1 MLDARSTPPPRVPL
15 RGKSYDG
22 RRWGD
27 ETMVRVTTEIGRLR
41 KVLVHEPGPE
51 VDRMVP
57 PMMEELLF
65 DDILFGDRARDEHR
79 RFRRLLQLL
88 GIDVVEAN
96 ALLAEALA
104 SDEARAWLWAR
115 LRPEAPQDL
124 RANEPPDSAEEAV
137 AIATTGLLASDD
149 CRGIEVEDIFRLP
162 PLPNWCF
169 QRDPQV
175 ILGDGVVFSAMATAA
190 RWREGLLTRCI
201 FRFHPEFAGTPVILD
216 PLREARESG
225 QFFGPHRPCLEGG
238 DVLVL
243 SPEVVAIGVSE
254 RTNMVAVEMLA
265 EALARRDNGPR
276 WLEVVHV
283 PARRAYMHLDTVFTP
298 VDRDAA
304 LVFQPVICGDGPQLA
319 DTYEIDLGSSDLA
332 PHHRGCLLEALGSR
346 GLDLQPIACGGDDPV
361 AQQREQWTDGANAFA
376 LAPGVIVLYDRNIAT
391 AVTLDAAGFR
401 VLPAE
406 DVLLGREEV
415 TLDGNERVCL
425 LIDSH
430 EMSRARGGP
439 HCLTH
444 PLVRDDI

>member
-1 MLDARSTPPPRVPL
+1 
-15 RGKSYDG
+15 
-22 RRWGD
+22 
-27 ETMVRVTTEIGRLR
+27 MVHVTSEIGRLR

-79 RFRRLLQLL
+79 RFRRLLQVL
-88 GIDVVEAN
+88 GIEVVEAN
-96 ALLAEALA
+96 TLLNEALA
-104 SDEARAWLWAR
+104 GEEARSWLWAR
-115 LRPEAPQDL
+115 LRPEAPQVL
-124 RANEPPDSAEEAV
+124 RANKPPASAEEAV
-137 AIATTGLLASDD
+137 EIAVTGLRAGDD
-149 CRGIEVEDIFRLP
+149 CRGIEVEDLFRLP

-175 ILGDGVVFSAMATAA
+175 ILGEGIIFSAMATAA

-201 FRFHPEFAGTPVILD
+201 FRFHPELAGTPAIVD

-243 SPEVVAIGVSE
+243 SQEVVAIGVSE
-254 RTNMVAVEMLA
+254 RTNMVAVELLA
-265 EALARRDNGPR
+265 EALSKRDGGPR
-276 WLEVVHV
+276 WLEIVHV

-319 DTYEIDLGSSDLA
+319 VTYEIDLRSSDLA
-332 PHHRGCLLEALGSR
+332 PRHKGCLLEALSDR
-346 GLDLQPIACGGDDPV
+346 GLDLQPIACGGGDPV

-376 LAPGVIVLYDRNIAT
+376 LAPGVIVLYDRNVAT
-391 AVTLDAAGFR
+391 ADTLARSGFR

-415 TLDGNERVCL
+415 TLEGNKRVCL

>member
-1 MLDARSTPPPRVPL
+1 
-15 RGKSYDG
+15 
-22 RRWGD
+22 
-27 ETMVRVTTEIGRLR
+27 MVRVTTEIGRLR

-65 DDILFGDRARDEHR
+65 DDILFGDRAREEHR
-79 RFRRLLQLL
+79 RFRRLLQIL
-88 GIDVVEAN
+88 GIEVVEAN
-96 ALLAEALA
+96 TLLAEALA
-104 SDEARAWLWAR
+104 DEEARAWLWAR
-115 LRPEAPQDL
+115 LRPEAPQVL
-124 RANEPPDSAEEAV
+124 RADEPPASAEEAV
-137 AIATTGLLASDD
+137 SIAITGLLASDD
-149 CRGIEVEDIFRLP
+149 CHGIEVEDIFRLP

-175 ILGDGVVFSAMATAA
+175 VLGDGVLFSAMATAA
-190 RWREGLLTRCI
+190 RWREGLLSRGI
-201 FRFHPEFAGTPVILD
+201 FRFHPELAGTPVILD
-216 PLREARESG
+216 PLREARASG

-243 SPEVVAIGVSE
+243 SPEIVAIGVSE
-254 RTNMVAVEMLA
+254 RTNMVAVELLA
-265 EALARRDNGPR
+265 EALAERDNRFR

-319 DTYEIDLGSSDLA
+319 DTYEIDLRSSDRG
-332 PHHRGCLLEALGSR
+332 PHHRGCLLEALADR
-346 GLDLQPIACGGDDPV
+346 GLDLQPIPCGGDDPV

-376 LAPGVIVLYDRNIAT
+376 LAPGVIVLYDRNLAT
-391 AVTLDAAGFR
+391 AEVLAAAGFR
-401 VLPAE
+401 VVPAE

-415 TLDGNERVCL
+415 TLDSNQRVCL

-444 PLVRDDI
+444 PLNRDDVE